1 MLNTSVKKIVPRG
14 IIKPIPRN
22 ISSVRFL
29 IWVLWILHRY
39 RLPYIA
45 LYIGVFS
52 IVSFTTATPI
62 ISFIESMCIFEG
74 VMLSFAVHETSHW
87 IIATKKYGIKADY
100 ISFIPYLFSF
110 SVSFRE
116 EGIKL
121 EPGQRAKIYIAGPLI
136 PIVLFSGIAIICTII
151 GCILN
156 NFTYVKLIIFICCD
170 AILINLFSFLPIQGT
185 DWSRVKQYYLSKSG
199 LGNAFSKINKFTRKA
214 FDFFVKIMTNQ

>member
-185 DWSRVKQYYLSKSG
+185 DW
-199 LGNAFSKINKFTRKA
+199 
-214 FDFFVKIMTNQ
+214 

>member
-151 GCILN
+151 GCMKFPHKPKACGRYRKVSAIADGCFMQVGLSSGEPIL
-156 NFTYVKLIIFICCD
+156 
-170 AILINLFSFLPIQGT
+170 
-185 DWSRVKQYYLSKSG
+185 YLKV
-199 LGNAFSKINKFTRKA
+199 T
-214 FDFFVKIMTNQ
+214 